1 MITVEQIKELRDR
14 TGISIAQCKQAL
26 EAAGGDMTKA
36 MASLQEQGAKVAE
49 KKASR
54 QLGAG
59 VVSAYIHNGN
69 TLGVMVELDCETDFV
84 AKNNEFK
91 TLADDLAM
99 HVAAFE
105 PVDLSTLLE
114 QPFIKTPEK
123 TVADVLKDCIQK
135 FGEKVEIVRF
145 TRLSVGEATVS
156 VN

>member
-1 MITVEQIKELRDR
+1 
-14 TGISIAQCKQAL
+14 
-26 EAAGGDMTKA
+26 
-36 MASLQEQGAKVAE
+36 MADLKDQGAQVAE
-49 KKASR
+49 KKAGR

-59 VVSAYIHNGN
+59 VVSSYIHNGN

-84 AKNNEFK
+84 AKNQEFK

-105 PVDLSTLLE
+105 PVDLATLLE

-123 TVADVLKDCIQK
+123 TVADMLQAAVQK
-135 FGEKVEIVRF
+135 FGEKIELVRF
-145 TRLSVGEATVS
+145 TRLSVGEATVV

>member
-1 MITVEQIKELRDR
+1 VITVEQIKELRDR

-26 EAAGGDMTKA
+26 EVAGGDLNKA
-36 MASLQEQGAKVAE
+36 MADLKDQGAKVAE
-49 KKASR
+49 KKAGR

-84 AKNNEFK
+84 AKNREFK

-105 PVDLSTLLE
+105 PLDLSTLLE
-114 QPFIKTPEK
+114 QPFIKAPEK
-123 TVADVLKDCIQK
+123 TVAEVLKEGIQK
-135 FGEKVEIVRF
+135 FGEKIEIVRF
-145 TRLSVGEATVS
+145 ARLSVGEVTVA